1 MDKTPKKSI
10 RARTWIRDRIL
21 FLAVMIFVIGA
32 ALYIGAGKI
41 IPHDSIWLHPVKEFS
56 LLISMIGV
64 VSLGYELFLRE
75 LTFNEYKE
83 ALQDIV
89 NPHAVRLGIQGIYK
103 NRSELG
109 QAFSFQGLFKD
120 VKRRIFIGGTSLLS
134 ISTGSRDL
142 LKEKVLSGIDVKL
155 LVVDPDSEIV
165 ELITRQ
171 IGGKSTFKNEIK
183 TSLLLLQKLQHE
195 IEEAS
200 FSGKGTL
207 TVHTYSSIPSH
218 SFISV
223 DEGRSRGFMV
233 ADIGPYLGR
242 NHPRPSMMLVK
253 KKDGLYDYYLELNRL
268 LWEGSKPIPAMPEAA
283 SGEKTRTQVFVS
295 GEETEYYDAE
305 TKDWKPAVI
314 CDPLDQWRG
323 IKGSQW
329 VWIREQNTLEEA
341 KTGSKNQ
348 FRLQFDVDNG
358 KNGKRPSVKRAE
370 LYVRS
375 DDTCHITVNDVTLRQ
390 EYGGANFPDPFIV
403 DVGQYL
409 NGGTNTV
416 TFEVINYANPAVTS
430 PEENPSGLIY
440 RLHLEVVE

>member
-1 MDKTPKKSI
+1 MDKHNKKSM
-10 RARTWIRDRIL
+10 RARTWIRDRIV
-21 FLAVMIFVIGA
+21 FLAVMIFVTGAGLYMGA
-32 ALYIGAGKI
+32 AKI
-41 IPHDSIWLHPVKEFS
+41 IPHDSIWLDPVKEFS

-75 LTFNEYKE
+75 LTFSQYKE

-89 NPHAVRLGIQGIYK
+89 NPDAVRLGIQGIYK

-109 QAFSFQGLFKD
+109 QAVTFQGLFKD
-120 VKRRIFIGGTSLLS
+120 VRHEIFIGGTSLLS

-142 LKEKVLSGIDVKL
+142 LKEKALSGITVKL
-155 LVVDPDSEIV
+155 LVIDPESEIV
-165 ELITRQ
+165 AMITRQ

-183 TSLLLLQKLQHE
+183 TSLLLLQKLQDE
-195 IEEAS
+195 IEEIS
-200 FSGKGTL
+200 PSSNKGKL

-223 DEGRSRGFMV
+223 DEGHSNGFMI

-242 NHPRPSMMLVK
+242 NHARPSMMLIK
-253 KKDGLYDYYLELNRL
+253 KKNGLYEYYVELNRT
-268 LWEGSKPIPAMPEAA
+268 LWEESKPLVPESHQA
-283 SGEKTRTQVFVS
+283 SEGKTRTQVFVS

-305 TKDWKPAVI
+305 TQNWKPAVI
-314 CDPLDQWRG
+314 CDPLSQWRG

-329 VWIREQNTLEEA
+329 VWIREQITLEEA

-348 FRLQFDVDNG
+348 FRLQFDVPNG
-358 KNGKRPSVKRAE
+358 KARYVKRAE

-375 DDTCHITVNDVTLRQ
+375 DDTCHITVNDVSLKQ

-403 DVGQYL
+403 DFNQYL
-409 NGGTNTV
+409 KEGGNTV
-416 TFEVINYANPAVTS
+416 TFEVINYANPAVTA
-430 PEENPSGLIY
+430 PEDNPSGLIY
-440 RLHLEVVE
+440 RLHLELPE